1 MRKLLHELKFK
12 EKSHNY
18 YILHD
23 HQSILYE
30 IGT

>member
-1 MRKLLHELKFK
+1 MRKLLHELNSK

-18 YILHD
+18 NILHD
-23 HQSILYE
+23 HQLILYE